1 MEYVYTAMLLH
12 KLGKK
17 VDEASM
23 LKVIEAAGGK
33 PDSTR
38 VKALVAALEGIDI
51 EKTIKEAST
60 FAPAAAAET
69 KTEKKE
75 EKKAAEEE
83 KKSEEAAAA
92 GLSALFG

>member
-38 VKALVAALEGIDI
+38 HRH
-51 EKTIKEAST
+51 
-60 FAPAAAAET
+60 
-69 KTEKKE
+69 
-75 EKKAAEEE
+75 
-83 KKSEEAAAA
+83 
-92 GLSALFG
+92 